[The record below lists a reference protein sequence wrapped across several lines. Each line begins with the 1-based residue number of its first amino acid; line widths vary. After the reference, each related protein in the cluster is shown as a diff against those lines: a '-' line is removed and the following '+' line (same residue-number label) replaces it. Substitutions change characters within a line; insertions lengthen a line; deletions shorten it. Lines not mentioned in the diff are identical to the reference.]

1 MENGDLFR
9 YIQHGGGLP
18 APIARYYAWQLVEAV
33 SAMHRAGVCHQDLKL
48 ENLVLDSDFNLKVID
63 FGLACSVNGTTGRG
77 FCDNNCGTEEYKAPE
92 VTAAIRYQPV
102 VADLFSLAVVIFII
116 YTGRLPFRQ
125 ASVSDERYLYF
136 CQSK

>member
-1 MENGDLFR
+1 
-9 YIQHGGGLP
+9 
-18 APIARYYAWQLVEAV
+18 
-33 SAMHRAGVCHQDLKL
+33 MHRAGVCHRDLKL

-102 VADLFSLAVVIFII
+102 VADLFSLAVTMFII
-116 YTGRLPFRQ
+116 YTGRLPFKQ
-125 ASVSDERYLYF
+125 ASVRDERYLYF
-136 CQSK
+136 CHSK